1 MEGKIYGRNGHEY
14 KVEFVGDGVPTT
26 QISISEVSITMNA
39 HERKF
44 VGYKST
50 SAKVTVLTDSPLL
63 ELYSEGVRDISVTI
77 TDLTDERVV
86 FYGYVVPFTFEQ
98 PFSGVA
104 DSVTIDCV
112 DAITATKD
120 VKYMSLNDADL
131 YGIDESAHDIIRSIF
146 SIAGMSKKDYKI
158 VYHLNY
164 GADVLDTKVAQA
176 GFLQD
181 EMTGLEAINA
191 ILLFLGYTACLV
203 GYDLHLYDEHCLTHG
218 ADAHA
223 RRTMVGEFVDVSG
236 KRRWTR
242 AEGDN
247 FRIVEIDNARI
258 RDGIT
263 MSIERAYD
271 GIQLKLSGSDTSVLL
286 PDVCSKDNI
295 MRNID
300 GRGQERIVLA
310 GAIDGKEYWEL
321 RMPVTSKVMDM
332 GRSDGSTFV
341 DWTSP
346 KYVEAK
352 GDYAW
357 RNGAMMIVAQ
367 HFDIGRVEGSYI
379 GGQKYEY
386 VFPKGGDEKV
396 MLWMRA
402 YDTYKSVAEQ
412 TYNRYSHTGGWL
424 SLNYKFSVVR
434 EDWLYY
440 TKAISRNGKGTLR
453 FFDIKVGEKHY
464 WKDYENGGLVE
475 FSDERKGFF
484 KELDSSPVPTNSA
497 VSFFVDKVLIPVPS
511 DSSGE
516 QISVGLTWW
525 TNAIDVFETDD
536 KGYLQPVIE
545 HTDGIFI
552 EQLEL
557 VGYGDD
563 VWDGHPDMR
572 HEYAVAPD
580 EMLEVEVGLSTRESK
595 QGANPD
601 KPLGVIGIN
610 ARAGIVV
617 SSSLPAYMGR
627 SEGSE
632 PTPLCGIIM
641 EQLKARYGEPHERF
655 TMTMEGTD
663 YLPSDTIIF
672 NDSKYTVE
680 GYEMDIVE
688 STTTLIIN

>member
-14 KVEFVGDGVPTT
+14 KVEFAGDGVPTT
-26 QISISEVSITMNA
+26 QIAISEVSITMNA

-50 SAKVTVLTDSPLL
+50 SAKVTVMTDSPLL
-63 ELYSEGVRDISVTI
+63 ELYAEGVRDISVTI
-77 TDLTDERVV
+77 TDVTDERVV

-112 DAITATKD
+112 DGITATKD

-181 EMTGLEAINA
+181 EMTALEAINA

-203 GYDLHLYDEHCLTHG
+203 GYDLHLYDEHCLTHA

-242 AEGDN
+242 AEGDSL
-247 FRIVEIDNARI
+247 RMVEIDNSMI
-258 RDGIT
+258 HDGIT
-263 MSIERAYD
+263 MSVERAYD

-286 PDVCSKDNI
+286 PDVCSMDNI
-295 MRNID
+295 IKNTD
-300 GRGQERIVLA
+300 GRGTDRVMLM
-310 GAIDGKEYWEL
+310 GSIDGQEYWEY
-321 RMPVTSKVMDM
+321 RMPVQSKVMDM
-332 GRSDGSTFV
+332 GRWDGNTLV
-341 DWTSP
+341 DWNSP
-346 KYVEAK
+346 AYIKAT

-357 RNGAMMIVAQ
+357 SNGAMMIVGQ
-367 HFDIGRVEGSYI
+367 HFNIEKLNSWVGANAYI
-379 GGQKYEY
+379 YPKDGGET
-386 VFPKGGDEKV
+386 PL
-396 MLWMRA
+396 LWLRA
-402 YDTYKSVAEQ
+402 YNTTEGFAGEQ
-412 TYNRYSHTGGWL
+412 NFTRYAHTGGML
-424 SLNYKFSVVR
+424 ELKLKYRVVK

-440 TKAISRNGKGTLR
+440 TKTRDRGTSGYES
-453 FFDIKVGEKHY
+453 FIQIKMGDVY
-464 WKDYENGGLVE
+464 YYKDYSNESIPVYSDRPYGYLLEKGGNL
-475 FSDERKGFF
+475 
-484 KELDSSPVPTNSA
+484 VPTWSA
-497 VSFFVDKVLIPVPS
+497 ASRYQDKVLFIVPNEA
-511 DSSGE
+511 DGR
-516 QISVGLTWW
+516 QISVNLEWIGRAFEHTK
-525 TNAIDVFETDD
+525 IDDD
-536 KGYLQPVIE
+536 GYVSSTTYW
-545 HTDGIFI
+545 TDGIFI

-563 VWDGHPDMR
+563 VWDGHPDMH
-572 HEYAVAPD
+572 HEYAAYPD
-580 EMLEVEVGLSTRESK
+580 EMLEVEVGLSTRASK
-595 QGANPD
+595 QGENPD

-610 ARAGIVV
+610 ARPGIVV

-627 SEGSE
+627 AEGNE

-655 TMTMEGTD
+655 TMTVEGTD

-672 NDSKYTVE
+672 NDNKYTVE